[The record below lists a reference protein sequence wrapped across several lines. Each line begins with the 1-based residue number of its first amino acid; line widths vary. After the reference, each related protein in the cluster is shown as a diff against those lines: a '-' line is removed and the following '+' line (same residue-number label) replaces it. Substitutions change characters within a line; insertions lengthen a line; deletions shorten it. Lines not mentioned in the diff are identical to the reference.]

1 MAGPFRFGVT
11 RAPALVA
18 PGGVW
23 LNADPPPALADLR
36 GRAALLDFWTTSC
49 VNCHHT
55 LPVLDQLTARF
66 GAHLQVIGIHS
77 PKFPT
82 EKNPAH
88 VTAALARLNIRHP
101 VLHDPELALW
111 RQYAVKAWPTL
122 VLIAPDGRLVHAA
135 SGEPREDEWAALI
148 SAALGGEVPAPE
160 APPMA
165 PATGTAR
172 FHFPAKI
179 RRLPLPLGR
188 AVYALADTGH
198 HQIVLLAAD
207 GAEVARIGSGIA
219 GPGDGPW
226 GGARFNAP
234 QGVCADAGALWVADT
249 GNHLLRRVDLG
260 SLTVTTVAGFG
271 RRGPILRDALPGPLA
286 ALASPADVAT
296 DGRRVF
302 IANAGSHQILAY
314 DLSFGMIQPIAGS
327 GAEGLYDGAGTG
339 AVLAQPM
346 GLDCGTGGRLA
357 FVDAESSAVRLLDT
371 ASGAVSTVA
380 GQGLFDFGDR
390 DGTAAEALLQHP
402 EAVAF
407 DGADALMIADTF
419 NGTIRRL
426 DLAAG
431 RLSTVGSTCLDDV
444 CLPPGAPRGL
454 CPAVGGGFI
463 VVESDNHRLVRLDPS
478 AGGTAHFA
486 G

>member
-1 MAGPFRFGVT
+1 MAGPFRFGAT
-11 RAPALVA
+11 RAPALIA

-23 LNADPPPALADLR
+23 LNAGQPPSLADLR
-36 GRAALLDFWTTSC
+36 GRAVLLDFWTTSC

-55 LPVLDQLTARF
+55 LPVLDALATRF
-66 GAHLQVIGIHS
+66 GAALQVIGIHS
-77 PKFPT
+77 PKFPA
-82 EKNPAH
+82 EKNPGH
-88 VTAALARLNIRHP
+88 VAAALARLNIRHP
-101 VLHDPELALW
+101 VLHDPDLHLW
-111 RQYAVKAWPTL
+111 GQYAVKAWPTL

-148 SAALGGEVPAPE
+148 SAALGGEIPIPA
-160 APPMA
+160 APSTM
-165 PATGTAR
+165 PAAGTAR
-172 FHFPAKI
+172 FRFPTKI

-198 HQIVLLAAD
+198 HQIVLLDAE
-207 GAEVARIGSGIA
+207 GIEVARIGSGIP

-226 GGARFNAP
+226 GGARFLAP
-234 QGVCADAGALWVADT
+234 QGLCADAVALWVADT

-286 ALASPADVAT
+286 ALASPADVAS
-296 DGRRVF
+296 DGRRVY

-314 DLSFGMIQPIAGS
+314 DLSFGMVQPVAGS
-327 GAEGLYDGAGTG
+327 GAEGLYDGTGAG
-339 AVLAQPM
+339 AVLAQPS
-346 GLDCGTGGRLA
+346 GLDLGSGGRLA

-371 ASGAVSTVA
+371 ASGAVTTLM
-380 GQGLFDFGDR
+380 GQGLFDFGDA
-390 DGTAAEALLQHP
+390 DGPAAEALLQHP
-402 EAVAF
+402 EAIAF

-426 DLAAG
+426 DLASG
-431 RLSTVGSTCLDDV
+431 VLSTLRTQCLDDL

-463 VVESDNHRLVRLDPS
+463 VVESDNHRLVRLDPA